1 MIVVTC
7 FIPLDVY
14 VLTNVVVGFVVVT
27 VGSFVLELDLLLLLL
42 LLLEDD
48 LLEEVVVVLLVVVTG
63 LEMDELDFS
72 ELVVVFGVLEVFEVV
87 TGLEVVELDFPDE
100 VVVFNV
106 LEDLELVVLTFV
118 LETVLLAVI
127 LELVE
132 CMEELDLMLVEVAA
146 LVLLAAADDD
156 VEAQAPTIDG
166 TAFAP
171 EPMTTTL
178 VPQLAA
184 GAI

>member
-1 MIVVTC
+1 M
-7 FIPLDVY
+7 
-14 VLTNVVVGFVVVT
+14 LTNVVVGFVV

-42 LLLEDD
+42 LLFEDD

-63 LEMDELDFS
+63 LEVDELDFT
-72 ELVVVFGVLEVFEVV
+72 ELVVVFGVLEIFEVV
-87 TGLEVVELDFPDE
+87 TGLEVVELDFNE

-106 LEDLELVVLTFV
+106 LEDLALVVLTFV
-118 LETVLLAVI
+118 LETVLLVVI
-127 LELVE
+127 LELEE

-156 VEAQAPTIDG
+156 VEVQAPTIDG